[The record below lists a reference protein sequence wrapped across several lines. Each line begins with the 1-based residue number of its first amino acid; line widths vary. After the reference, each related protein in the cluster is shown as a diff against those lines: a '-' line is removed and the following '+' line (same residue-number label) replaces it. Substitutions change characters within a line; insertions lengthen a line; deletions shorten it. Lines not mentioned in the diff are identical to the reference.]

1 MERIING
8 RAEMEEVAKE
18 LRRGEDEFYS
28 IKAEKTGKYYQIN
41 REKLEAYLSGGS
53 DRKFYE
59 EVETSELQRNPYYV
73 GKQEA
78 VVVDDLD
85 DLGDSEQAPEALVE
99 ETAEENSVVE
109 EAVAEDVVAEAVEEV
124 AEEVAETPAQEETKV
139 CECEGKIAELEKEL
153 EAKLVEIALKDDEIL
168 AKDVHI
174 ASLTAE
180 LNTLVEIK
188 TEQDA
193 IHQDK
198 VRELEEQISN
208 LLEKL
213 STPIDYTNAPFET
226 LVDEIAYRG
235 YEVELKYIK
244 K

>member
-1 MERIING
+1 MVRIING
-8 RAEMEEVAKE
+8 RAEMEEAAKE

-28 IKAEKTGKYYQIN
+28 IQAEKSGKYYKIN
-41 REKLEAYLSGGS
+41 REKLEAYLGGGS

-59 EVETSELQRNPYYV
+59 EVETSELLKNPYFV
-73 GKQEA
+73 GNEVA
-78 VVVDDLD
+78 VEVDDLD
-85 DLGDSEQAPEALVE
+85 DLGDSEQAPEVVAE
-99 ETAEENSVVE
+99 ETVAE
-109 EAVAEDVVAEAVEEV
+109 EDVVVEAVEEV
-124 AEEVAETPAQEETKV
+124 TVEVAETPAQEEVKT
-139 CECEGKIAELEKEL
+139 CECEGKIAELEKEI
-153 EAKLVEIALKDDEIL
+153 EAKLVEIALKDDELL

-180 LNTLVEIK
+180 LNTLVERK

-213 STPIDYTNAPFET
+213 SAPIDYTNAPFET

>member
-1 MERIING
+1 MVRIING
-8 RAEMEEVAKE
+8 RAEMEEAAKE

-28 IKAEKTGKYYQIN
+28 IQAEKSGKYYKIN
-41 REKLEAYLSGGS
+41 REKLEAYLGGGS

-59 EVETSELQRNPYYV
+59 EVETSELLKNPYFAGSEV
-73 GKQEA
+73 A
-78 VVVDDLD
+78 VEVDDLD
-85 DLGDSEQAPEALVE
+85 DLGDGEQAPE
-99 ETAEENSVVE
+99 VVAE
-109 EAVAEDVVAEAVEEV
+109 EAVAEEDVVVEAVEEV
-124 AEEVAETPAQEETKV
+124 AEEAAETPAQEEVKP
-139 CECEGKIAELEKEL
+139 CECEGKIAELEKEI
-153 EAKLVEIALKDDEIL
+153 EAKIVEIALKDDELL

-180 LNTLVEIK
+180 LNTLVERK

-198 VRELEEQISN
+198 VRELEEQITH

-213 STPIDYTNAPFET
+213 SAPIDYTNVPFET

-235 YEVELKYIK
+235 YEVELKYIRK
-244 K
+244 Q

>member
-8 RAEMEEVAKE
+8 RADMEVVAKE

-28 IKAEKTGKYYQIN
+28 IKAEKTGKYYRVL
-41 REKLEAYLSGGS
+41 REKLEDYLSGGS
-53 DRKFYE
+53 DKKFYE
-59 EVETSELQRNPYYV
+59 EVETSELQRNPYYE
-73 GKQEA
+73 GSKA
-78 VVVDDLD
+78 DAIDDLD
-85 DLGDSEQAPEALVE
+85 DLGDGEQAPEVVEPIVE
-99 ETAEENSVVE
+99 EVVI
-109 EAVAEDVVAEAVEEV
+109 EDAVEEV
-124 AEEVAETPAQEETKV
+124 AEEVAETPAQEETQEETKV
-139 CECEGKIAELEKEL
+139 CECESKIAELEKDL
-153 EAKLVEIALKDDEIL
+153 EAKMVEIALKDEEIQ
-168 AKDVHI
+168 AKDAHI
-174 ASLTAE
+174 ASLNAE
-180 LNTLVEIK
+180 LNTLVESK

-198 VRELEEQISN
+198 VRELEEQITH

-213 STPIDYTNAPFET
+213 SAPIDYTNVPFET

>member
-1 MERIING
+1 MVRIING
-8 RAEMEEVAKE
+8 RAEMEEAAKE

-28 IKAEKTGKYYQIN
+28 IQAEKSGKYYKIN
-41 REKLEAYLSGGS
+41 REKLEAYLGGGS

-59 EVETSELQRNPYYV
+59 EVETSELLKNPYFV
-73 GKQEA
+73 GNEVA
-78 VVVDDLD
+78 VETDDLD
-85 DLGDSEQAPEALVE
+85 DLGDSEQAPEVVVT
-99 ETAEENSVVE
+99 ETVAE
-109 EAVAEDVVAEAVEEV
+109 EDVVVEAVEDV
-124 AEEVAETPAQEETKV
+124 AVEVAETPAQEEVKN
-139 CECEGKIAELEKEL
+139 CECEGKIAELEKEI
-153 EAKLVEIALKDDEIL
+153 EAKVVEIALKDDELL

-180 LNTLVEIK
+180 LNTLVERK

-198 VRELEEQISN
+198 VRDLEEQISH

-213 STPIDYTNAPFET
+213 SAPIDYTTVPFET

-244 K
+244 KQ

>member
-8 RAEMEEVAKE
+8 RADMEVVAKE

-28 IKAEKTGKYYQIN
+28 IKAEKTGKYYRVL
-41 REKLEAYLSGGS
+41 REKLEDYLSGGS
-53 DRKFYE
+53 DKKFYE
-59 EVETSELQRNPYYV
+59 EVETSELQRNPYYE
-73 GKQEA
+73 GSKA
-78 VVVDDLD
+78 DAIDDLD
-85 DLGDSEQAPEALVE
+85 DLGDSEQAPEVVE
-99 ETAEENSVVE
+99 PIEESSVVE
-109 EAVAEDVVAEAVEEV
+109 PIVEEVVIEDAVEEV
-124 AEEVAETPAQEETKV
+124 AEELAETPAQEEVKT
-139 CECEGKIAELEKEL
+139 CECEGKIAELEKDL
-153 EAKLVEIALKDDEIL
+153 EAKMVEIALKDEEIQ
-168 AKDVHI
+168 AKDAHI
-174 ASLTAE
+174 ASLNAE
-180 LNTLVEIK
+180 LNTLVESK

-198 VRELEEQISN
+198 VRELEEQITH

-213 STPIDYTNAPFET
+213 SAPIDYTNVPFET

>member
-8 RAEMEEVAKE
+8 RADMEVVAKE

-28 IKAEKTGKYYQIN
+28 IKAEKTGKYYRVL
-41 REKLEAYLSGGS
+41 REKLEDYLSGGS
-53 DRKFYE
+53 DKKFYE
-59 EVETSELQRNPYYV
+59 EVETSELQRNPYYE
-73 GKQEA
+73 GSKA
-78 VVVDDLD
+78 DAIDDLD
-85 DLGDSEQAPEALVE
+85 DLGDSEQAPEVVEPIVE
-99 ETAEENSVVE
+99 EVVI
-109 EAVAEDVVAEAVEEV
+109 EDAVEEV
-124 AEEVAETPAQEETKV
+124 AEEVAETPAQEEVKT
-139 CECEGKIAELEKEL
+139 CECEGKIAELEKDL
-153 EAKLVEIALKDDEIL
+153 EAKMVEIALKDEEIQ
-168 AKDVHI
+168 AKEAHI
-174 ASLTAE
+174 ASLNAE
-180 LNTLVEIK
+180 LNTLVESK

-198 VRELEEQISN
+198 VRELEEQITH

-213 STPIDYTNAPFET
+213 SAPIDYTNVPFET

>member
-1 MERIING
+1 MVRIING

-28 IKAEKTGKYYQIN
+28 IQAERSGKYYKIN
-41 REKLEAYLSGGS
+41 REKLEAYLGGGS

-59 EVETSELQRNPYYV
+59 EVETSELLKNPYFV
-73 GKQEA
+73 GNEVAVEA
-78 VVVDDLD
+78 DDLD
-85 DLGDSEQAPEALVE
+85 DLGDGEQAPEVVAE
-99 ETAEENSVVE
+99 ET
-109 EAVAEDVVAEAVEEV
+109 VAEQDVVVEAVEEV
-124 AEEVAETPAQEETKV
+124 AEEAAKTPAQEEVKN

-153 EAKLVEIALKDDEIL
+153 DAKLVEIALKDEEIQ
-168 AKDVHI
+168 AKDICI
-174 ASLTAE
+174 AG
-180 LNTLVEIK
+180 LNGEVNALRERK

-198 VRELEEQISN
+198 VRELEEQIAH

-213 STPIDYTNAPFET
+213 SAPIDYTNAPFET

-244 K
+244 KQ